1 MTGNPES
8 RLEKEA
14 VVVVMAGGQGTR
26 FWPVSRSVR
35 PKQFLVV
42 SDSGESLI
50 QATVRRV
57 EPLVGKERTWVLSNE
72 TLVPLL
78 NEHVPGIHV
87 VCEPMARNTAA
98 CIGLAA
104 VHCLAKMKGE
114 DPCLVVLPADHAIKD
129 DSKLRDTLAQGIQ
142 IAKNRDV
149 LVTIGIPPSHP
160 HTGYGYI
167 KRGAS
172 IDGAVSKVERFYEKP
187 SLERATKYLESGKYS
202 WNSGMFVWRCSVIL
216 EAFQEFLPEM
226 HAGLMAIKALLESA
240 NGSGQLS
247 PDSQKSVERIFASF
261 ESVSIDFGVL
271 EHARNCVVVEAEE
284 FGWNDVGSWDQWAE
298 NFEHDTNGNLIKGDA
313 VVIDSNRCVVQ
324 SDNRL
329 VAVVGLQ
336 DVVIIDTGDAL
347 LVVGRESVQDVRKVV
362 EELKQRGRTD
372 VL

>member
-1 MTGNPES
+1 MTGNQGGVRES
-8 RLEKEA
+8 DA

-26 FWPVSRSVR
+26 FWPVSRTAC

-42 SDSGESLI
+42 SESGESLI

-72 TLVPLL
+72 NLLPLL
-78 NEHVPGIHV
+78 DKHVPGIHV

-104 VHCLAKMKGE
+104 VHCLSKMKGE

-129 DSKLRDTLAQGIQ
+129 DEKLRDTLARGIQ
-142 IAKNRDV
+142 IAKQKDV
-149 LVTIGIPPSHP
+149 LVTVGIPPTHP

-167 KRGAS
+167 KRGAP
-172 IDGAVSKVERFYEKP
+172 IDGPVSKVERFYEKP

-226 HAGLMAIKALLESA
+226 HAGLMAIKALIDAA
-240 NGSGQLS
+240 NGSGTLS
-247 PDSQKSVERIFASF
+247 ADSQKSIERIFSSF
-261 ESVSIDFGVL
+261 ESVSIDFGIL

-298 NFEHDTNGNLIKGDA
+298 NFAHDSNGNLIKGDA

-324 SDNRL
+324 SKQRL